1 MFREATERQLNF
13 VTNLAIFP
21 ALIKG
26 GNKLSC
32 EEIAHNIN
40 STNANLNYLDIWFIL
55 YHIKGLSQV

>member
-40 STNANLNYLDIWFIL
+40 STNANLNYLDI
-55 YHIKGLSQV
+55 